1 MKKLHPGK
9 LCLLSLLLSPFILSA
24 QISGVVNQYTEV
36 LSVDPV
42 TNSVEVA
49 NPTLF
54 ATSDR
59 VMLIQMKGAQM
70 DESNAAT
77 FGDISDLNN
86 AGSFE
91 MATVCDVVGND
102 VLFSYEIENSYNP
115 SAASNPRL
123 QLVKVYTAT
132 DETVNATL
140 TASPW
145 NGSTGGVL
153 VLELSGTLTL
163 NADIDLS
170 GRGFRGAEAFTSTFA
185 CSFAIVNGNYF
196 YDFAGG
202 ATRGAEKGEGIANFI
217 TNKEYGKGKQI
228 SGGGGGNDHN
238 AGGGGGSNYGI
249 GGDGGNRSAPGIFS
263 CQGTNPGLGGLAL
276 SGQGYTPA
284 NPRAFMGGGG
294 GAGHDNN
301 GDADDAG
308 DGGGIVI
315 IIANQIEGNGN
326 AILANGNDALVTGGD
341 GAAGGGAGGSI
352 LLSVN
357 GYGTTA
363 LNVEASGGN
372 GANTTINCEGPG
384 GGGGGGAIWVST
396 ALGAMVTSDVTG
408 GTNGTATAC
417 AATNGATSGG
427 NGAVL
432 GSLTIPEEIVNTS
445 SCVLNS
451 SIVLSG
457 RISPEKEIFLS
468 WEALPRNEYEGVEL
482 EKMNQNGNFGLLAR
496 LSPNKNQFLDRLVN
510 VGENT
515 YRLKMIRKDGSIS
528 HSNPLSL
535 MLDEWATISIS
546 LTPNPV
552 KLGEN
557 PGLMYTIPEDGTAM
571 VRILDVLGKEVWKEE
586 LSLIGGR
593 QEISLKAPL
602 LSRGVYLLN
611 FRYRGVERTAK
622 MSIE

>member
-1 MKKLHPGK
+1 M
-9 LCLLSLLLSPFILSA
+9 LLFPIFIQA

-49 NPTLF
+49 NPAMF

-77 FGDISDLNN
+77 FGDISNLNN

-115 SAASNPRL
+115 SSASNPRL
-123 QLVKVYTAT
+123 QLVKVYSAT

-140 TASPW
+140 TAPPW

-170 GRGFRGAEAFTSTFA
+170 GRGFRGAEAFSSTYG
-185 CSFAIVNGNYF
+185 CSFAVSSNAFF

-202 ATRGAEKGEGIANFI
+202 VTRGAEKGEGISNFI
-217 TNKEYGKGKQI
+217 TNKEYGKGKQV

-238 AGGGGGSNYGI
+238 AGGGGGANYGA
-249 GGDGGNRSAPGIFS
+249 GGNGGSRTTGLFS
-263 CQGTNPGLGGLAL
+263 CKGDHPGLGGAAL
-276 SGQGYTPA
+276 SGQGYSVA
-284 NPRAFMGGGG
+284 NPRIFFGGGG

-301 GDADDAG
+301 GDSDDAG

-315 IIANQIEGNGN
+315 IIADQIEGNGN
-326 AILANGNDALVTGGD
+326 AILANGTDALVTGGD
-341 GAAGGGAGGSI
+341 GAAGGGAGGSL

-357 GYGTTA
+357 GYGSTA
-363 LNVEASGGN
+363 LNLEARGGN

-396 ALGAMVTSDVTG
+396 ALGGMVTTDVVG
-408 GTNGTATAC
+408 GNNGTATSC

-427 NGAVL
+427 NGAIL
-432 GSLTIPEEIVNTS
+432 TSLTIPEEVVNTS
-445 SCVLNS
+445 SCVLNG
-451 SIVLSG
+451 SIELSG
-457 RISPEKEIFLS
+457 RISPGE
-468 WEALPRNEYEGVEL
+468 RN
-482 EKMNQNGNFGLLAR
+482 
-496 LSPNKNQFLDRLVN
+496 SP
-510 VGENT
+510 
-515 YRLKMIRKDGSIS
+515 
-528 HSNPLSL
+528 
-535 MLDEWATISIS
+535 
-546 LTPNPV
+546 
-552 KLGEN
+552 
-557 PGLMYTIPEDGTAM
+557 
-571 VRILDVLGKEVWKEE
+571 
-586 LSLIGGR
+586 
-593 QEISLKAPL
+593 
-602 LSRGVYLLN
+602 
-611 FRYRGVERTAK
+611 
-622 MSIE
+622 

>member
-9 LCLLSLLLSPFILSA
+9 LCLLSVLLFPLFIQA

-36 LSVDPV
+36 LSVDAV

-49 NPTLF
+49 NPAMFT
-54 ATSDR
+54 TTDR

-70 DESNAAT
+70 DESNSSN
-77 FGDISDLNN
+77 FGDITNLNN

-91 MATVCDVVGND
+91 IATVCDVVGND
-102 VLFSYEIENSYNP
+102 VLFSYEIKNSYNP
-115 SAASNPRL
+115 SSASNPRL
-123 QLVKVYTAT
+123 QLVKVYSAT

-170 GRGFRGAEAFTSTFA
+170 GRGFRGAEAFSSTYA
-185 CSFAIVNGNYF
+185 CSFAVESNGFF

-202 ATRGAEKGEGIANFI
+202 AARGAEKGEGIANFI

-238 AGGGGGSNYGI
+238 TGGGGGSNYGT
-249 GGDGGNRSAPGIFS
+249 GGNGGSRTTGFFS
-263 CQGTNPGLGGLAL
+263 CQGDHPGLGGSAL
-276 SGQGYTPA
+276 SGQGYSVA
-284 NPRAFMGGGG
+284 NPRVYFGGGG

-326 AILANGNDALVTGGD
+326 AILANGTDALITGGD

-363 LNVEASGGN
+363 LHVEATGGN

-396 ALGAMVTSDVTG
+396 ALGGMVTSDVTG
-408 GTNGTATAC
+408 GNNGTATAC
-417 AATNGATSGG
+417 AATNGATAGG

-432 GSLTIPEEIVNTS
+432 TALAIPEEIVNTS

-451 SIVLSG
+451 SIELSG
-457 RISPEKEIFLS
+457 RISPEKEILLN
-468 WEALPRNEYEGVEL
+468 WESLPRSEYRGVEL
-482 EKMNQNGNFGLLAR
+482 EKMNQSGNFGLLAR
-496 LSPNKNQFLDRLVN
+496 LSPNKNRFLDRLVN
-510 VGENT
+510 TGENI
-515 YRLKMIRKDGSIS
+515 YRLKLIRQDGSMS
-528 HSNPLSL
+528 YSNPLSL
-535 MLDEWATISIS
+535 ILDGFSGISIA
-546 LTPNPV
+546 LKPNPIKV
-552 KLGEN
+552 GEN
-557 PGLMYTIPEDGTAM
+557 PSLIYSIPEDGRAV
-571 VRILDVLGKEVWKEE
+571 VRILDMLGKEVWREE
-586 LSLIGGR
+586 LPASGGR
-593 QEISLKAPL
+593 QEISLNLPAM
-602 LSRGVYLLN
+602 SRGVYLLS
-611 FRYRGVERTAK
+611 FRYLGIERTEK
-622 MSIE
+622 MRIE